1 MATRWFYKVHAK
13 VIGPLT
19 NEELLRKVRVQEIKA
34 DTEVRK
40 DNSAWFPAQQVNGL
54 FETAFKDM
62 PNREEKTAE
71 TEYHGD

>member
-19 NEELLRKVRVQEIKA
+19 NDELLGKVKRQEITA
-34 DTEVRK
+34 DTQVRK
-40 DNSAWFPAQQVNGL
+40 GDSAWFPAQQVNGL
-54 FETAFKDM
+54 FETAFKDL
-62 PNREEKTAE
+62 PNKVEKTVE

>member
-19 NEELLRKVRVQEIKA
+19 NEELLRKVKVQEIKK

-54 FETAFKDM
+54 FEAAFQGM
-62 PNREEKTAE
+62 PNQEEKSVE